1 MNVSDPLR
9 IGRHFMWFVVK
20 MQNDTQKDLTQ
31 RKKRKPWLDSDK
43 ELNSLIAVADGFEV
57 RTKARLIPKW
67 DLDGLFS

>member
-1 MNVSDPLR
+1 M
-9 IGRHFMWFVVK
+9 
-20 MQNDTQKDLTQ
+20 TQ

-57 RTKARLIPKW
+57 RMKARLIPKW